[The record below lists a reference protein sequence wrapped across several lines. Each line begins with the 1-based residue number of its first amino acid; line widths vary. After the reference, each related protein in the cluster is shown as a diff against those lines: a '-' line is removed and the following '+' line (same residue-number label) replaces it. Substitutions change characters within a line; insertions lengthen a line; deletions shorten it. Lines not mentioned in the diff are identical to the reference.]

1 MHSTS
6 FHGSVTRKSFSEILV
21 WIHKFILYALVSVD
35 ALKSQWKEIR
45 DGYRRAV
52 EKREEQTRSGAA
64 EAKLTTCQH
73 FSLLWFLHSAVNS
86 QKTDSNVAINFCENK
101 TDGQEEVKASMIR
114 TLSDKNRNRRSNV
127 FLK

>member
-6 FHGSVTRKSFSEILV
+6 FHGSVTRKSFSKILL
-21 WIHKFILYALVSVD
+21 WMYKFVLYALVSAENPLEKKID
-35 ALKSQWKEIR
+35 

-114 TLSDKNRNRRSNV
+114 TLSDKNTNRRSNV

>member
-1 MHSTS
+1 MHW
-6 FHGSVTRKSFSEILV
+6 FQ
-21 WIHKFILYALVSVD
+21 
-35 ALKSQWKEIR
+35 LKAHWKKID

-114 TLSDKNRNRRSNV
+114 TLSDKNTNRRSNV